1 MKLAGSN
8 SIQTGHVKTM
18 VERVVEVCCEVLT
31 VNGLE
36 DTQSTLAHVQ
46 RMLRSCGVYRRF
58 EASSESWIS
67 KN

>member
-36 DTQSTLAHVQ
+36 DTQSTLACVR
-46 RMLRSCGVYRRF
+46 RMLQNCGVYT
-58 EASSESWIS
+58 
-67 KN
+67 KV